1 MADQQESIVLVAIA
15 RAASQYTPLE
25 WFALP
30 SNHRTRAIYREL
42 RQLDAATFGSLRRM
56 VKLRRSEHGRCD
68 R

>member
-1 MADQQESIVLVAIA
+1 MADEQDKVVLVAIA

-42 RQLDAATFGSLRRM
+42 RLLDAATSGRPQGM
-56 VKLRRSEHGRCD
+56 VKLRRSEHGRCG

>member
-1 MADQQESIVLVAIA
+1 MADEPDEIVLVAIA
-15 RAASQYTPLE
+15 RAASKYTPLE

-42 RQLDAATFGSLRRM
+42 RQLDAATSGRPQRM
-56 VKLRRSEHGRCD
+56 VKLRRSEHERCD